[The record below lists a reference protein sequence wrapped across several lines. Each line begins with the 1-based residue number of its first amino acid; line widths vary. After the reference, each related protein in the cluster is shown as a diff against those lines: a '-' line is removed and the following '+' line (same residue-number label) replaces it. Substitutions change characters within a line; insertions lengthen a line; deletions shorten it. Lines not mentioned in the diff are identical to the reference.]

1 MHVRMLGT
9 GSSDGWPNPWCG
21 CASCRAATAAGVLR
35 GQTSAL
41 VDGRLLLD
49 LVAVPPERDDD
60 LTEAVRRAAK
70 ASDA

>member
-1 MHVRMLGT
+1 MVLPSAAVAVPARLASPLRLGELPVV
-9 GSSDGWPNPWCG
+9 G
-21 CASCRAATAAGVLR
+21 RV
-35 GQTSAL
+35 
-41 VDGRLLLD
+41 VEGRLLLD